1 MKTNKEYIAES
12 QIKINN
18 IIAAQV
24 IATIARL
31 YDKYRYVLGVIQ

>member
-31 YDKYRYVLGVIQ
+31 YDKYQYVLGVIQ